1 LKPAGKRFPFQSPS
15 FEGSQCD
22 LPVFTI
28 HEIQGEEN
36 HKMNELLISSKKRL
50 GEFGLLSRIY
60 HETRLRR
67 SKTTQHGPIL
77 VYQMGKVGSR
87 SIVDSLR
94 AVKLHRPV
102 YHVHFLNQDNIQKAD
117 HMLHDIYG
125 SHYNVNRWC
134 LYESRFVIKHFL
146 QQRAKHLKII
156 SLVREPVGRNISS
169 FFHNI
174 DKFIPNF
181 AALYEEGKIDIA
193 GITQRFL
200 QNFHEHS
207 FPLTW
212 FDEEMKNVFGIDVF
226 SATVSL
232 SKEHRVFAYKHGDLD
247 LLVMKT
253 EDINEVAHEALQE
266 FLQIKD
272 FRLKQS
278 NLSREKNYNRAYD
291 DFTRLV
297 ELPEKYLTTMYESKY
312 VNYFYT
318 SKEIERFRRRW
329 SRH

>member
-1 LKPAGKRFPFQSPS
+1 
-15 FEGSQCD
+15 
-22 LPVFTI
+22 
-28 HEIQGEEN
+28 
-36 HKMNELLISSKKRL
+36 MNELLMNSKKRL
-50 GEFGLLSRIY
+50 GEIGLLSRIY

-67 SKTTQHGPIL
+67 SKTTQHSPIL

-94 AVKLHRPV
+94 AVKLNRPV

-117 HMLHDIYG
+117 QMLHAIYG

-146 QQRAKHLKII
+146 HQRAKHLKII

-174 DKFIPNF
+174 DKFIPNC
-181 AALYEEGKIDIA
+181 AALYEEGKIDIG

-200 QNFHEHS
+200 QQFHEHS

-212 FDEEMKNVFGIDVF
+212 FDQEMKSVFGIDVF
-226 SATVSL
+226 SANVVRS
-232 SKEHRVFAYKHGDLD
+232 EEQRVFTYKHGELD

-253 EDINEVAHEALQE
+253 EDIDDVAQKALQE

-278 NLSREKNYNRAYD
+278 NISRDKYYNRVYD
-291 DFTRLV
+291 DFVKLV
-297 ELPEKYLTTMYESKY
+297 KLPEEYLTSMFESKY
-312 VNYFYT
+312 AKYFYT
-318 SKEIERFRRRW
+318 SKEIELFRTRW
-329 SRH
+329 ARS